1 MEAIEK
7 ISRQIELELAAS
19 LVYRELKA
27 TCDNEELKGLWHTLS
42 VHEEYHAA
50 ALKGLKK
57 TLTKEEL
64 EKEASTLDMN
74 NINSQ
79 LSSHKEVME
88 EIPKGVS
95 TRRAFE
101 IAMFMEFSE
110 LNSLFFNAVKNEGE
124 DGSPYIHSMGEGTK
138 RHLMTLYR
146 GLQKYAGDSEQL
158 PYAEKFRE
166 LGLIKTN

>member
-7 ISRQIELELAAS
+7 IDRQIELELAAS
-19 LVYRELKA
+19 SVYKELRGS
-27 TCDNEELKGLWHTLS
+27 CENEEVRRLWQTLAM
-42 VHEEYHAA
+42 HEEYHAA
-50 ALKGLKK
+50 ALERLKNS
-57 TLTKEEL
+57 LSREDL
-64 EKEASTLDMN
+64 EKEASTLDLD
-74 NINSQ
+74 NINS
-79 LSSHKEVME
+79 LLASHKEFME

-124 DGSPYIHSMGEGTK
+124 DDSPYIHSMGESTK

-158 PYAEKFRE
+158 PYVEKFRE
-166 LGLIKTN
+166 LGLIDAS